1 MAVASNTNYYSNAI
15 VGTPSVGAD
24 INVHEIHS
32 TPRFAVG
39 FGFQRSDGAKFRYSQ
54 FGAATAAS
62 RVVSVDVSESAI
74 IASIATNTGLAS
86 NTTTAVAGEIALP
99 GAAGSH
105 YVEVTATPANTQ
117 TFAGGY
123 LGITG
128 GTGQGY
134 MYRIKNSSATG
145 TPSTSRCR
153 LQLCE
158 PLVVSIDTTSDL
170 TIFGS
175 NYANLEAATFTAD
188 ALVVGVT
195 MSAPSA
201 DNYAWIQT
209 KGLALCLQ
217 DAETGV
223 VGQPVFLSTATA
235 GAVAAMDLV
244 TVVNTSTSVGLE
256 SVNSPIVGYLADNGG
271 SAGSSL
277 VYLTLE

>member
-1 MAVASNTNYYSNAI
+1 MAVASNTNYHSNAI
-15 VGTPSVGAD
+15 VGTPMAGAD
-24 INVHEIHS
+24 INVHDLHS
-32 TPRFAVG
+32 TPKFAVG
-39 FGFQRSDGAKFRYSQ
+39 FGFERSDGAKFRYSQ

-86 NTTTAVAGEIALP
+86 NTTTAVAGDPVKP
-99 GAAGSH
+99 GDKGSH

-134 MYRIKNSSATG
+134 IHRIKSSSATG
-145 TPSTSRCR
+145 TPSTGRSR
-153 LQLCE
+153 LELFE
-158 PLVVSIDTTSDL
+158 PLAVSIDTTSDL
-170 TIFGS
+170 TIIGS
-175 NYANLEAATFTAD
+175 QYANLEAASVTGD

-201 DNYAWIQT
+201 TQYAWIQT
-209 KGLALCLQ
+209 KGVALALQ
-217 DAETGV
+217 DAEVGSI
-223 VGQPVFLSTATA
+223 GQPIMLSTTTN
-235 GAVAAMDLV
+235 GAVALAKIDGTTVTSTGV
-244 TVVNTSTSVGLE
+244 TVSTIDT
-256 SVNSPIVGYLADNGG
+256 PILGYLIDNGG

>member
-15 VGTPSVGAD
+15 VGTPSIGAD

-39 FGFQRSDGAKFRYSQ
+39 FGFERSDGNKYRYSQ

-86 NTTTAVAGEIALP
+86 NTTTAVAGEAALP

-134 MYRIKNSSATG
+134 MYRIKSSTATG

-153 LQLCE
+153 LQLWE

-170 TIFGS
+170 TILGS

-209 KGLALCLQ
+209 KGPALCLQ
-217 DAETGV
+217 DVEVGV
-223 VGQPVFLSTATA
+223 IGQPVFLSTATA
-235 GAVAAMDLV
+235 GAVAALDLIV
-244 TVVNTSTSVGLE
+244 SVVTSTGVGTE
-256 SVNSPIVGYLADNGG
+256 SINQPIIGYLMDNGG

-277 VYLTLE
+277 VNLILE

>member
-1 MAVASNTNYYSNAI
+1 MAVTSDTNYYSNAI
-15 VGTPSVGAD
+15 VGTPQVGAD
-24 INVHEIHS
+24 INVHELHS
-32 TPRFAVG
+32 TPKFAIG
-39 FGFQRSDGAKFRYSQ
+39 FGFERADGAKFRYCQ

-86 NTTTAVAGEIALP
+86 NTTTAVAGEAALP

-123 LGITG
+123 LGVTG

-134 MYRIKNSSATG
+134 MYRIKSSSATG

-153 LQLCE
+153 LQLFE
-158 PLVVSIDTTSDL
+158 PLAVAIDTTSDL
-170 TIFGS
+170 SIIGS
-175 NYANLEAATFTAD
+175 PYANLEAATFTAD

-195 MSAPSA
+195 MAAPSA
-201 DNYAWIQT
+201 NSFAWVQT

-217 DAETGV
+217 DAETAV
-223 VGQPVFLSTATA
+223 IGQSVFLSTATA

-256 SVNSPIVGYLADNGG
+256 SVNSPVVGYLVDNGA
-271 SAGSSL
+271 SAGSSV

>member
-15 VGTPSVGAD
+15 VGVPQLGSD
-24 INVHEIHS
+24 INVHQIDS
-32 TPRFAVG
+32 TPKFAIGYG
-39 FGFQRSDGAKFRYSQ
+39 FERSDGNKFRYCQ

-74 IASIATNTGLAS
+74 TANIATNTGLAS
-86 NTTTAVAGEIALP
+86 DTTTAVAGEIVLP

-123 LGITG
+123 LGVTG
-128 GTGQGY
+128 GTSQGY
-134 MYRIKNSSATG
+134 IYRIKNSTATG

-153 LQLCE
+153 LQLWE

-170 TIFGS
+170 SIFGS
-175 NYANLEAATFTAD
+175 QYANLEAASVTGD

-195 MSAPSA
+195 VSAPSA
-201 DNYAWIQT
+201 NAYAWIQT
-209 KGLALCLQ
+209 KGIALALQ
-217 DAETGV
+217 DAETGSI
-223 VGQPVFLSTATA
+223 GQPIMLSTTTN
-235 GAVAAMDLV
+235 GAVAILKVDGTTVTSTGV
-244 TVVNTSTSVGLE
+244 TVSEIDTPAL
-256 SVNSPIVGYLADNGG
+256 GYLVDNGG

>member
-15 VGTPSVGAD
+15 VGTPQVGAD
-24 INVHEIHS
+24 IDIHDIHS

-39 FGFQRSDGAKFRYSQ
+39 FGFERSDGAKFRYAQ

-62 RVVSVDVSESAI
+62 RLVSVDVSESAI

-86 NTTTAVAGEIALP
+86 NTTTAVAGEAALP

-123 LGITG
+123 LGVTG
-128 GTGQGY
+128 GTSQGY
-134 MYRIKNSSATG
+134 MYRIKNSTATG
-145 TPSTSRCR
+145 TPSTSRSR
-153 LQLCE
+153 LQLFE
-158 PLVVSIDTTSDL
+158 PLAVSIDTTSDL

-175 NYANLEAATFTAD
+175 PYANAEAASFTAD
-188 ALVVGVT
+188 ALVIGVT

-201 DNYAWIQT
+201 ADYAWVQT

-223 VGQPVFLSTATA
+223 IGQPMFLSSTTA
-235 GAVAAMDLV
+235 GAVAALDLV
-244 TVVNTSTSVGLE
+244 TVVNTSTGVGLE
-256 SVNSPIVGYLADNGG
+256 SINQPIVGYLVDNGG